1 MLTRNISALGVSK
14 KIMKQIITYGNL
26 VKQRITIHISIELI
40 AYLSFNTSLDYQ
52 VENIVHM
59 INIA

>member
-14 KIMKQIITYGNL
+14 KIMNQIITYGNL